1 MRIRFYNA
9 RVLAMDADMEIR
21 RGEVWVEEN
30 RIAYVGPGKAS
41 GPGSRE
47 GDRK

>member
-41 GPGSRE
+41 GKQGR
-47 GDRK
+47 G